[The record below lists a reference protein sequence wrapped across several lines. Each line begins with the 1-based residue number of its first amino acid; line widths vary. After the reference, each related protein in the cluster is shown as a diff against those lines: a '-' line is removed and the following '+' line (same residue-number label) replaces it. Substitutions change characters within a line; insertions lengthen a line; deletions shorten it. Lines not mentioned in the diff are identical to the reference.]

1 MSLQWLARARGA
13 LTCLAVAAVLRV
25 GWLGALARS
34 PDLLSR
40 LLWGRHARQSACLP
54 RAGRCLRHAP
64 AWPTRA
70 SSVCH
75 ERAWPLTA
83 CCLWRGS
90 VLSRSAQVLRTWSY
104 TVPYDQY
111 RHDGSGVS

>member
-1 MSLQWLARARGA
+1 MSLQWLARARCTHA
-13 LTCLAVAAVLRV
+13 CLAVAAVLRV

-40 LLWGRHARQSACLP
+40 LLWSRHARQSACLP

-75 ERAWPLTA
+75 ERACML
-83 CCLWRGS
+83 S
-90 VLSRSAQVLRTWSY
+90 VAWQCVVPISTGAADLELHCAIRSV
-104 TVPYDQY
+104 
-111 RHDGSGVS
+111 